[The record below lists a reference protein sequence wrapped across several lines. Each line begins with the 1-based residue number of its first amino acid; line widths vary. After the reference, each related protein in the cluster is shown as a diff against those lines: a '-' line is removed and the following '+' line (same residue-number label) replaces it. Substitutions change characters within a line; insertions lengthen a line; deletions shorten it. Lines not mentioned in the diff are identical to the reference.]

1 MAKIT
6 VLIPALNEA
15 TALPDTLARLANLCP
30 PADEILLVDGGST
43 DETCAIATAAGV
55 RVLISPKPGRGPQI
69 NFGVNSAL
77 GDIVCVLHADS
88 ILALDAMAVIQTTL
102 QDNRIALASFM
113 PRISGPTGTRWFT
126 TGHNIIKT
134 WYAPLFFRP
143 HLFVRGVR
151 LLFGDHAMFFRQ
163 ADFIAIG
170 GCDSRLAIMEEADLC
185 IKFARLGKTRMVRRW
200 VWTSDRR
207 VAAWG
212 AVKANLIYAKVGILW
227 SFGMREQLGDHYP
240 DIR

>member
-1 MAKIT
+1 
-6 VLIPALNEA
+6 
-15 TALPDTLARLANLCP
+15 
-30 PADEILLVDGGST
+30 
-43 DETCAIATAAGV
+43 V
-55 RVLISPKPGRGPQI
+55 RVLIAPSPGRGPQI
-69 NFGVNSAL
+69 NFGVSSAR
-77 GDIVCVLHADS
+77 GDIVCILHADS
-88 ILALDAMAVIQTTL
+88 ILALDAMAVIQNTL
-102 QDNRIALASFM
+102 QDDRIALASFM
-113 PRISGPTGTRWFT
+113 PRISGPTGTRWVT

-151 LLFGDHAMFFRQ
+151 LLFGDHAMFFRR
-163 ADFIAIG
+163 ADFMAIG

-227 SFGMREQLGDHYP
+227 NFGMREKLGDHYP